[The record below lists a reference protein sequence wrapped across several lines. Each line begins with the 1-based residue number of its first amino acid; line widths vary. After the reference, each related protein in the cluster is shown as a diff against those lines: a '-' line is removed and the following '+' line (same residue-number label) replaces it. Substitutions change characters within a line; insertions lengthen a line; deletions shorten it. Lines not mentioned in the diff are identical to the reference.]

1 MRRERE
7 RLVIRHRE
15 DDEAAAAV
23 ADGGIDLVEVT
34 DEKLVLLGAV
44 RI

>member
-7 RLVIRHRE
+7 RLVIRHGE

-23 ADGGIDLVEVT
+23 ADGGIGLVEVI
-34 DEKLVLLGAV
+34 DEKLLLLGAV
-44 RI
+44 GI